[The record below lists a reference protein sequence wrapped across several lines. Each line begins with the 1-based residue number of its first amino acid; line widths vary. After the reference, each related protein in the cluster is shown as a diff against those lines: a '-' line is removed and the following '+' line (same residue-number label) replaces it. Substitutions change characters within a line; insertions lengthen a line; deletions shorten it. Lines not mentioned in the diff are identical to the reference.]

1 MEQTPKFVVYRD
13 FGGRYRWRLRSG
25 AGTTIAASASGH
37 ATRSECAREMGRWK
51 PEYPEAPVRD
61 ATERGSE
68 RAPLHRWLAS
78 RSDAG
83 VEYGDPHLAGPG
95 LHAL

>member
-37 ATRSECAREMGRWK
+37 AMRSECAREMGRWK

-61 ATERGSE
+61 ATERGLE
-68 RAPLHRWLAS
+68 RAPFHRWLAS
-78 RSDAG
+78 LSDAG

-95 LHAL
+95 VHAL